1 MPLGV
6 PWSKRMRISQGRCA
20 NGNRRRVEAAGGEFE
35 HGLNLLP
42 RHMKLFDDLLDARTR
57 LKIFENRRHRHP
69 GIPKHPRAAASVRY
83 AFYGR
88 GFGPIEAPQFVELL
102 FQGTPDGSAK
112 TSADAI
118 FKTADYPADRGPIR
132 RSFTGQSIPIF
143 LRQAPG

>member
-20 NGNRRRVEAAGGEFE
+20 NGNRRRAEAAGGEFE

-57 LKIFENRRHRHP
+57 FKFFETRRHRHP
-69 GIPKHPRAAASVRY
+69 GIPNHPRAAASVRY
-83 AFYGR
+83 AFYG
-88 GFGPIEAPQFVELL
+88 GALWPIETRHLLELL

-112 TSADAI
+112 TGTVLKSREGGI
-118 FKTADYPADRGPIR
+118 PERHYGNHGPYR
-132 RSFTGQSIPIF
+132 
-143 LRQAPG
+143 PGWFQL

>member
-35 HGLNLLP
+35 AGLNLLP
-42 RHMKLFDDLLDARTR
+42 RHMNLFDALLDARPR

-83 AFYGR
+83 AFYGGALCAIVTR
-88 GFGPIEAPQFVELL
+88 PFFEIL
-102 FQGTPDGSAK
+102 FLGIA
-112 TSADAI
+112 
-118 FKTADYPADRGPIR
+118 
-132 RSFTGQSIPIF
+132 
-143 LRQAPG
+143 